1 MSQSG
6 SQAAAFFNEVARH
19 QVVWYTRNDQGS
31 PAPMTSSGSRAM
43 PYWSSKARAQRA
55 VEVWGGDL
63 RVASMTLQKWR
74 DEDLPQLAE
83 EGLRAGIN
91 WTGPRLTG
99 WDFTVAET
107 LNRLDQ
113 ALGTGRFAKD
123 EPAGP

>member
-6 SQAAAFFNEVARH
+6 SQAAAFFNEVARYR
-19 QVVWYTRNDQGS
+19 VDQGS
-31 PAPMTSSGSRAM
+31 PAPMTSSGRRAM

-55 VEVWGGDL
+55 IKVWGGDL
-63 RVASMTLQKWR
+63 RVASMTLEKWR

-83 EGLRAGIN
+83 EDLRVGIN

-99 WDFTVAET
+99 WDITVSEA

-113 ALGTGRFAKD
+113 ALGTGRFAED
-123 EPAGP
+123 GTAGL